1 MSSFFMPIIGKME
14 PMSTFEIIKK
24 VLFSWQV
31 IVTTIGI
38 VLFIN
43 LVSYVAKAYRRP
55 RSLKKI
61 NINLNLFKKK
71 KKSSQAAAGPTITEE
86 TYADSDSND
95 ELGLEEA

>member
-1 MSSFFMPIIGKME
+1 ME
-14 PMSTFEIIKK
+14 PLSTFQIITK

-31 IVTTIGI
+31 LVVTILLVG
-38 VLFIN
+38 FIR
-43 LVSYVAKAYRRP
+43 LVSYVAKAYHRP
-55 RSLKKI
+55 RSFKKI
-61 NINLNLFKKK
+61 NINLNIFKRK